1 MSQAG
6 PSSGSDWRRSRGV
19 MDSDADGVI
28 IVVLSS
34 LNVILVINVTPI
46 YSLYGQ
52 IVMMRYINY

>member
-1 MSQAG
+1 
-6 PSSGSDWRRSRGV
+6 

-52 IVMMRYINY
+52 IVMMRYIN